1 MLLTACGDFYLPYH
15 QRPVSAES
23 DPSLGEIV
31 MPYNFILKD
40 KFGGRIDSNADVIYG
55 KESNQSN
62 GGNDIIKGLAGQDA
76 IYANGGNDIIDAGV
90 GNDSINGGFGDDTFY
105 FGQNSGYDV
114 IEDFGH
120 SPGNTDK
127 IVVDGFYNGYY
138 KSPITREVVLK
149 FDHDRDGYTDAR
161 VLLSGVGENEWLSA
175 GNVISTN
182 PSATQDK
189 LAQWDQANANF
200 FEV

>member
-1 MLLTACGDFYLPYH
+1 MAYNYILT
-15 QRPVSAES
+15 
-23 DPSLGEIV
+23 
-31 MPYNFILKD
+31 D
-40 KFGGRIDSNADVIYG
+40 KFGGRIDSNTDIVYG

-62 GGNDIIKGLAGQDA
+62 AGNDVIKGLGGHDA
-76 IYANGGNDIIDAGV
+76 IHANGGNDIIDAGT
-90 GNDSINGGFGDDTFY
+90 GNDSIDGGFGNDTFY

-127 IVVDGFYNGYY
+127 IVVDGIYNGYY
-138 KSPITREVVLK
+138 KSPITGEVVLK

-161 VLLSGVGENEWLSA
+161 VLLSGVGENEWLSS

-182 PSATQDK
+182 TSATQDK
-189 LAQWDQANANF
+189 LALWDQANANF
-200 FEV
+200 FGV